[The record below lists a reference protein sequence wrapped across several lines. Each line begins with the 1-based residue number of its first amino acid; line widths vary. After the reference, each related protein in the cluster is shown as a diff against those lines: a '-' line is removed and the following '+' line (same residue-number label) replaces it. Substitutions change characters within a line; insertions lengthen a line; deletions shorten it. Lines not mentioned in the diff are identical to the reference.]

1 MRTLGIS
8 IFIDVWELHVG
19 VRTVSDQT
27 DRVAILRDLIRV
39 NDFLDNVDEEVNGVE
54 VDRRGGVQFA

>member
-1 MRTLGIS
+1 MRPLGIS
-8 IFIDVWELHVG
+8 VLIDIWELHVG

-39 NDFLDNVDEEVNGVE
+39 NDFLDNVDEDVNDVE
-54 VDRRGGVQFA
+54 VDRR

>member
-27 DRVAILRDLIRV
+27 DRVAILRDLIRI
-39 NDFLDNVDEEVNGVE
+39 NDLLDNVDEDVNDVE
-54 VDRRGGVQFA
+54 VDRR